1 MKSYN
6 HLYEK
11 MISKENIILAI
22 RNAAKGKH
30 DRPVV
35 QAVLRDVETH
45 ATRVVELIESGEIKP
60 QKHKGRIMY
69 DSRRAKNREITQP
82 YFLRNATGEYCYEQI
97 IQHAIVQVL
106 SPIIMRSI
114 YRHSYGSIPGR
125 GCHNGKQALEG
136 YIRKHS
142 KEVRYVLKAD
152 IRHFYESVQTSL
164 LKAYVRCKIH
174 DEK

>member
-69 DSRRAKNREITQP
+69 DSRRASHIFYETRPENIATSKSFSMP
-82 YFLRNATGEYCYEQI
+82 LCKCFLRLSCVVSIVIPTARFPGADATMENK
-97 IQHAIVQVL
+97 
-106 SPIIMRSI
+106 RW
-114 YRHSYGSIPGR
+114 R
-125 GCHNGKQALEG
+125 GISGNIARRFGM
-136 YIRKHS
+136 
-142 KEVRYVLKAD
+142 
-152 IRHFYESVQTSL
+152 F
-164 LKAYVRCKIH
+164 
-174 DEK
+174 